1 MKKLLLLVFSSLTV
15 SVFADCP
22 GLTVNFYMNS
32 ATCSNSCNGHGYAV
46 ASGGS
51 GNYSYSFLSSTYTV
65 LPDQVNDSVYNL
77 CAGNYY
83 LIVNDITNGCLDTNA
98 FVITSPPALVAMT
111 NSPVQMCSG
120 GMATLV
126 STTTGGTPGYTY
138 MWSPATGLSSVNG
151 ATTVASPPTS
161 MTYTLTVTDANGCI
175 FNTTATVIVNP
186 NPNITVNSPTICA
199 GMTAMLTATGAT
211 TYSWAPGGVVAPSI
225 AVSPASTT
233 TYTVTGSSGSCSSTA
248 LSTVTVN
255 PVPVVSLTPSPTNCG
270 ACTGSITTSTLAG
283 STFSWTGPSG
293 YTSTVMN
300 PSNLCAGVY
309 TVVANRMGCSSTN
322 TSTTVSSS
330 SSSLNATV
338 GSVTAATCGM
348 CDGSATVFV
357 TGGTGP
363 YTYLWS
369 PAGIT
374 TATAGNLCAGTYIV
388 QVTDA
393 SGCSVSVTVAIS
405 NSSSLTGS
413 ASSTSSSCNICNGTA
428 TVSASGGTGPYTYS
442 WSDPTLQTTATAT
455 GLCQGTY
462 TVVVTDSL
470 GCTMSFTTNV
480 NSTVPVYV
488 TGNSTSS
495 SCGVCDGTA
504 TLIAT
509 GGTPPYLYSI
519 GGLQQTNG
527 NFNTLCP
534 GVYVGMVTDNNGCS
548 GSFSFIVGSNNSGS
562 FTVSNTIQN
571 ETGYGLQNGS
581 INLTVSGAG
590 APFTFQW
597 SNGAVT
603 EDIYSLSAGSYN
615 VTITD
620 NTGNCGTYYYNITTI
635 ATFGY
640 ITGYFYNDN
649 NGNCTYDTGDYPI
662 QGYNVYATNGT
673 NTYWG
678 TSNTNGY
685 YVIWAPVGSYTLN
698 ATNTANQATSCTNT
712 YSLNLTGS
720 STLINNNFSY
730 NLPPTYDVCVN
741 TWTSGIVPGFNGYY
755 NVYLSNYGNQSANG
769 VVYIVLPG
777 ILDYVTS
784 YPAASSVS
792 GDTVF
797 WNYTGLLP
805 NGTQYFTVTFN
816 TPVTAVLGTSL
827 SATVNASVTNGTDI
841 NPGCNTSSYTRIITG
856 SFDPNDKTVSPSG
869 TGTAGDIPLTE
880 DEFSYLIRFQNT
892 GNGPAVNITV
902 TDTLSSLLDPMSF
915 QMLNAS
921 HPYVVEMLPG
931 NVIKWHFDNIML
943 ADSNSNEPASHGH
956 IQFRVNK
963 LNAPVA
969 GQVIENKAYIYFD
982 FNEPVITNTAI
993 NTYDVAAGIEA
1004 ESSWNMNVMAYP
1016 NPFSEN
1022 TTFMIRS
1029 DKANQNYVFVLTDM
1043 LGKTVAELKTND
1055 KQFTISRNG
1064 LENGMYFY
1072 SIKDSNGSISSG
1084 KLIIK

>member
-1 MKKLLLLVFSSLTV
+1 
-15 SVFADCP
+15 
-22 GLTVNFYMNS
+22 
-32 ATCSNSCNGHGYAV
+32 
-46 ASGGS
+46 
-51 GNYSYSFLSSTYTV
+51 
-65 LPDQVNDSVYNL
+65 
-77 CAGNYY
+77 
-83 LIVNDITNGCLDTNA
+83 
-98 FVITSPPALVAMT
+98 
-111 NSPVQMCSG
+111 
-120 GMATLV
+120 
-126 STTTGGTPGYTY
+126 
-138 MWSPATGLSSVNG
+138 
-151 ATTVASPPTS
+151 
-161 MTYTLTVTDANGCI
+161 
-175 FNTTATVIVNP
+175 
-186 NPNITVNSPTICA
+186 
-199 GMTAMLTATGAT
+199 
-211 TYSWAPGGVVAPSI
+211 
-225 AVSPASTT
+225 
-233 TYTVTGSSGSCSSTA
+233 
-248 LSTVTVN
+248 
-255 PVPVVSLTPSPTNCG
+255 
-270 ACTGSITTSTLAG
+270 
-283 STFSWTGPSG
+283 
-293 YTSTVMN
+293 
-300 PSNLCAGVY
+300 
-309 TVVANRMGCSSTN
+309 
-322 TSTTVSSS
+322 
-330 SSSLNATV
+330 
-338 GSVTAATCGM
+338 M

-442 WSDPTLQTTATAT
+442 WNDPSVQTTATAT
-455 GLCQGTY
+455 GLCSGTY

-470 GCTMSFTTNV
+470 GCSVAYSTTV
-480 NSTVPVYV
+480 NSTVPVYL
-488 TGNSTSS
+488 TASSGAS
-495 SCGVCDGTA
+495 SCGTCDGIA
-504 TLIAT
+504 TLMAT
-509 GGTPPYLYSI
+509 GGTPPYIYSI
-519 GGLQQTNG
+519 GGLQQTSASFNG
-527 NFNTLCP
+527 LCP
-534 GVYVGMVTDNNGCS
+534 GTYVGTVMDNNGCTGVYS
-548 GSFSFIVGSNNSGS
+548 FVIGSTNTGS
-562 FTVSNTIQN
+562 FTVTNTIQN
-571 ETGYGLQNGS
+571 ESGYGMQNGS

-620 NTGNCGTYYYNITTI
+620 NAGNCGTYYYNITTI

-649 NGNCTYDTGDYPI
+649 NGNCTYDAGDYPM

-698 ATNTANQATSCTNT
+698 AINTANQATSCTNT
-712 YSLNLTGS
+712 YTLNLTGS
-720 STLINNNFSY
+720 GTLTNNNFSY
-730 NLPPTYDVCVN
+730 NLPPTYDVCVS

-755 NVYLSNYGNQSANG
+755 NVYLTNYGNQPANG

-777 ILDYVTS
+777 ILDYVNS
-784 YPAASSVS
+784 YPVASSVS

-805 NGTQYFTVTFN
+805 NASQYYTVTFY
-816 TPVTAVLGTSL
+816 TPVSAVLGTPL

-841 NPGCNTSSYTRIITG
+841 NPACNTSSYTRIITG
-856 SFDPNDKTVSPSG
+856 SFDPNDKSVSPSG
-869 TGTAGDIPLTE
+869 TGITGDIPLTE

-921 HPYVVEMLPG
+921 HSYVVEMLPG

-956 IQFRVNK
+956 IQFKINK

-993 NTYDVAAGIEA
+993 NTYDVAAGIGS
-1004 ESSWNMNVMAYP
+1004 ESNWNMNVMAYP

-1022 TTFMIRS
+1022 TTFVIRS
-1029 DKANQNYVFVLTDM
+1029 ERTNGNYVFVLTDM
-1043 LGKTVAELKTND
+1043 LGKTVAELKTNE

-1072 SIKDSNGSISSG
+1072 SIKDANGSVGSG